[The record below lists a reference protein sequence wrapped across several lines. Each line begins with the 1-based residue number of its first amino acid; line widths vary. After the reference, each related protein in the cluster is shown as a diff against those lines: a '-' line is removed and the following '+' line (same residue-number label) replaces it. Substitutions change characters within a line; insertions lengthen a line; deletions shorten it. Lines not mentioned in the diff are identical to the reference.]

1 MSVYIGTLRPG
12 RFQSVE
18 TVQGIPQ
25 LSHTSFCAPNVS
37 QSEQTSIFI
46 SFTMEAPFQ
55 KVVFVLS
62 WGRRQANEAKYI
74 IENADPLELDPC
86 DSLITRSQN

>member
-1 MSVYIGTLRPG
+1 MEHFAPVDSNAWKLSRV
-12 RFQSVE
+12 S
-18 TVQGIPQ
+18 PQ
-25 LSHTSFCAPNVS
+25 LKLSHTAFCAPNVS

-74 IENADPLELDPC
+74 IG
-86 DSLITRSQN
+86 

>member
-1 MSVYIGTLRPG
+1 MSVYIGTLCPG
-12 RFQSVE
+12 RFQCVE

-25 LSHTSFCAPNVS
+25 LSHTPFSALNVS

-46 SFTMEAPFQ
+46 SFTMETPFQ
-55 KVVFVLS
+55 KVVFVS
-62 WGRRQANEAKYI
+62 TWGRRQANEAKYI
-74 IENADPLELDPC
+74 IENASPLELDPC